1 MIISH
6 EYAPIFNNAQWRKD
20 VNFGY
25 YACGTFAHFS
35 APVSI
40 LNFLKGPQIGYF
52 WIELI
57 KTNRIDNFLIPI
69 QHMVAELN
77 KSIQYKQ
84 YE

>member
-1 MIISH
+1 MIIGY
-6 EYAPIFNNAQWRKD
+6 EYVLIFDDAQQRKD
-20 VNFGY
+20 KNLDY

-57 KTNRIDNFLIPI
+57 KTN
-69 QHMVAELN
+69 
-77 KSIQYKQ
+77 
-84 YE
+84 